1 MFQVY
6 TCLTNDHDWR
16 LVVLAG
22 AVCLL
27 ASAVAVILFHRA
39 QATTGG
45 TQFVWLAL
53 DAAAAGCGIW
63 ATHFIAMLAY
73 DPAIGTGYNLAI
85 TILSLLIAVLITGA
99 GLAAAL
105 LDLGRWTAAFGGA
118 VVGGG
123 IAAMHYTGMMALE
136 VPGRMTWAPNLVV
149 ASIVLGI
156 AFGSFALHFAARR
169 DDWVNTVI
177 ATILFALAI
186 LLMHFTAMG
195 AVLVVA
201 DPTRINDAA
210 ALSPAA
216 LSLVIA
222 GIVTIVLGICLVAA
236 LSDRQANGKLQQQ
249 KILLDTA
256 LENMSQ
262 GLCMFDADGRIVLF
276 NERYAK
282 MMGFPAASLRGLSL
296 LDLIKYRKAAGEI
309 VDDPQEFFARV
320 VAAAH
325 EGKSNTRIIET
336 SAKRALRIIEQPM
349 QEGGWV
355 STLEDITEWREAQ
368 AQISHM
374 AHHDALTGLAN
385 RTQLVEKL
393 QNALTALPSRGGGIA
408 VHFID
413 LDRFKSVN
421 DTLGHDG
428 GDFLLRTVAERL
440 RSVIRIDDTVARL
453 GGDEFVVV
461 QTGVSDRD
469 QVKEFARRLTSA
481 VTAPMKLREQA
492 IVATVSVGVAVAPA
506 DGSNPERLLKSAD
519 LALYKAKADG
529 RNCIRFFL
537 AEMDTELQARFKLEK
552 IVREAVLRDGFELH
566 YQPVFEI
573 SERRLVGFEALIRLP
588 AEDGTLIPPLVFIP
602 VAEDLRLIDKVG
614 AWVLREACRT
624 AATWPEYLTVA
635 VNLSPAQFL
644 AGSVS
649 DIVAAA
655 LKEAGLAAHRLE
667 LEITETLLLGNSEAT
682 MAELQT
688 LKAMG
693 VAIVMDDFGTGYS
706 SLSYLWRFP
715 FDKIK
720 IDRSF
725 MQGFEGSSRDAKTV
739 VKTIIALGR
748 ELNMRVTVEGVETA
762 TQAAFL
768 DKADGDQAQGF
779 FFGRPVPASEVSANI
794 LADFQKTHSSPSSA
808 TAHPGKLA
816 LSPS

>member
-1 MFQVY
+1 
-6 TCLTNDHDWR
+6 
-16 LVVLAG
+16 
-22 AVCLL
+22 
-27 ASAVAVILFHRA
+27 
-39 QATTGG
+39 
-45 TQFVWLAL
+45 
-53 DAAAAGCGIW
+53 
-63 ATHFIAMLAY
+63 
-73 DPAIGTGYNLAI
+73 
-85 TILSLLIAVLITGA
+85 
-99 GLAAAL
+99 
-105 LDLGRWTAAFGGA
+105 
-118 VVGGG
+118 
-123 IAAMHYTGMMALE
+123 
-136 VPGRMTWAPNLVV
+136 
-149 ASIVLGI
+149 
-156 AFGSFALHFAARR
+156 
-169 DDWVNTVI
+169 
-177 ATILFALAI
+177 
-186 LLMHFTAMG
+186 
-195 AVLVVA
+195 
-201 DPTRINDAA
+201 
-210 ALSPAA
+210 
-216 LSLVIA
+216 
-222 GIVTIVLGICLVAA
+222 
-236 LSDRQANGKLQQQ
+236 
-249 KILLDTA
+249 
-256 LENMSQ
+256 
-262 GLCMFDADGRIVLF
+262 
-276 NERYAK
+276 
-282 MMGFPAASLRGLSL
+282 
-296 LDLIKYRKAAGEI
+296 
-309 VDDPQEFFARV
+309 
-320 VAAAH
+320 
-325 EGKSNTRIIET
+325 
-336 SAKRALRIIEQPM
+336 
-349 QEGGWV
+349 
-355 STLEDITEWREAQ
+355 
-368 AQISHM
+368 M

-667 LEITETLLLGNSEAT
+667 LEITETLLLGNSEAI
-682 MAELQT
+682 MAELQR

-725 MQGFEGSSRDAKTV
+725 MQGFEGSSRDAKVV

-762 TQAAFL
+762 TQLAFL
-768 DKADGDQAQGF
+768 DKADGDQVQGF

-794 LADFQKTHSSPSSA
+794 LNEFHETHLAPSSA
-808 TAHPGKLA
+808 IASVEKQAFAKSG
-816 LSPS
+816 